1 MYSVNYQKMKTK
13 IIITLLLFSSLLFSQ
28 NPMTLQECENQFLK
42 NNLYLLANHYN
53 IDTAQ
58 AQVLQA
64 KIWDNPSFGFE
75 VNAWSPNSEK
85 KYFNAGTDGEKAG
98 YIQQLIHIGGQRKNQ
113 IELAKTN
120 TKIAELDFNMLL
132 RDLKFQLRQNFFA
145 IYYDAQS
152 IKEID
157 KQLESLKTLIDA
169 YSVQT
174 QKGNVALKD
183 QVRLQNLFLSLQTD
197 RNELMTE
204 IIENRRNLET
214 LLSSEKNID
223 ILPTPTDQEIAIY
236 QKPITTK
243 IDELQ
248 KIAIENRP
256 DLQKAEKIIEANNW
270 NLKYQKSLSIPDLT
284 LGAAYDQRGGAFNNQ
299 TDLTIGLPLPLWNK
313 NKGNIKIAKLL
324 ITQADAQKKQQIV
337 EINNDVKSAYLKY
350 VEQKNSFEKIK
361 SPVPENLK
369 TVYDGVYNN
378 FSKRNISMLEFT
390 DFLESYNQSIIS
402 MNKIY
407 KSYITACEEI
417 NYSIA

>member
-1 MYSVNYQKMKTK
+1 MKTK
-13 IIITLLLFSSLLFSQ
+13 IILTLLLFTGILFAQSPMSLQ
-28 NPMTLQECENQFLK
+28 DCENQFLK

-53 IDTAQ
+53 IDAAQ

-75 VNAWSPNSEK
+75 LNAWSPNSEK
-85 KYFNAGTDGEKAG
+85 KYFNAGSDGEKSG

-145 IYYDAQS
+145 IYYDTKS
-152 IKEID
+152 ITEID
-157 KQLESLKTLIDA
+157 KQIVSLRTLIDA

-174 QKGNVALKD
+174 NKGNVALKD
-183 QVRLQNLFLSLQTD
+183 LVRLQNLFLSLQTD
-197 RNELMTE
+197 RNELMND
-204 IIENRRNLET
+204 IIENKKNLET
-214 LLSSEKNID
+214 LISSEKNID
-223 ILPTPTDQEIAIY
+223 VVPAPTTEEIAIY

-243 IDELQ
+243 IEDLQ
-248 KIAIENRP
+248 KTAIENRP

-284 LGAAYDQRGGAFNNQ
+284 LGASYDQRGGAFNNQ

-324 ITQADAQKKQQIV
+324 INQADAQKKQQIV

-350 VEQKNSFEKIK
+350 VEQKNSFDIVK
-361 SPVPENLK
+361 SPIPEDLQ
-369 TVYDGVYNN
+369 TVYQGVYNN
-378 FSKRNISMLEFT
+378 FAKRNISMLEFT

-402 MNKIY
+402 LNKIY
-407 KSYITACEEI
+407 KSYIIACEEI
-417 NYSIA
+417 NYSTASKLF

>member
-1 MYSVNYQKMKTK
+1 MKTK

-236 QKPITTK
+236 QKPIT
-243 IDELQ
+243 Q
-248 KIAIENRP
+248 
-256 DLQKAEKIIEANNW
+256 
-270 NLKYQKSLSIPDLT
+270 
-284 LGAAYDQRGGAFNNQ
+284 
-299 TDLTIGLPLPLWNK
+299 
-313 NKGNIKIAKLL
+313 LL
-324 ITQADAQKKQQIV
+324 I
-337 EINNDVKSAYLKY
+337 
-350 VEQKNSFEKIK
+350 
-361 SPVPENLK
+361 
-369 TVYDGVYNN
+369 
-378 FSKRNISMLEFT
+378 
-390 DFLESYNQSIIS
+390 
-402 MNKIY
+402 
-407 KSYITACEEI
+407 
-417 NYSIA
+417 

>member
-1 MYSVNYQKMKTK
+1 MKTK
-13 IIITLLLFSSLLFSQ
+13 IILTLLLFTGILFAQSPMSLQ
-28 NPMTLQECENQFLK
+28 DCENQFLK

-53 IDTAQ
+53 IDAAQ

-75 VNAWSPNSEK
+75 LNAWSPNSEK
-85 KYFNAGTDGEKAG
+85 KYFNAGSDGEKSG

-145 IYYDAQS
+145 IYYDTKS
-152 IKEID
+152 ITEID
-157 KQLESLKTLIDA
+157 KQIVSLRTLIDA

-174 QKGNVALKD
+174 NKGNVALKD
-183 QVRLQNLFLSLQTD
+183 LVRLQNLFLSLQTD
-197 RNELMTE
+197 RNELMND
-204 IIENRRNLET
+204 IIENKKNLET
-214 LLSSEKNID
+214 LISSEKNID
-223 ILPTPTDQEIAIY
+223 VVPAPTTEEIAIY

-243 IDELQ
+243 IEELQ
-248 KIAIENRP
+248 KTAIENRP

-284 LGAAYDQRGGAFNNQ
+284 LGASYDQRGGAFNNQ

-324 ITQADAQKKQQIV
+324 INQADAQKKQQIV

-350 VEQKNSFEKIK
+350 VEQKNSFDIVK
-361 SPVPENLK
+361 SPIPEDLQ
-369 TVYDGVYNN
+369 TVYQGVYNN
-378 FSKRNISMLEFT
+378 FAKRNISMLEFT

-402 MNKIY
+402 LNKIY
-407 KSYITACEEI
+407 KSYIIACEEI
-417 NYSIA
+417 NYSTASKLF